1 MALKDG
7 KVNEMGTHEELMKRR
22 GLYYDLV
29 ESQLA
34 GKEDTEEAD
43 ETVEDLPEEVSKINR
58 PMSRKLSRQERN
70 SVLSRVRSI
79 SEQISFRVRI

>member
-1 MALKDG
+1 MNGYLHP

-43 ETVEDLPEEVSKINR
+43 DTVEDLPEEVSKINR
-58 PMSRKLSRQERN
+58 PMSRKMSRQGWN
-70 SVLSRVRSI
+70 SVLSRGCNM
-79 SEQISFRVRI
+79 

>member
-1 MALKDG
+1 
-7 KVNEMGTHEELMKRR
+7 MGTHEELMKRR

-43 ETVEDLPEEVSKINR
+43 EAVEDLPEEVSKINR
-58 PMSRKLSRQERN
+58 PMSRKMSRQGRN
-70 SVLSRVRSI
+70 SVLSRGMGVICDPRLLI
-79 SEQISFRVRI
+79 F

>member
-1 MALKDG
+1 
-7 KVNEMGTHEELMKRR
+7 MGTHEELMKRR

-43 ETVEDLPEEVSKINR
+43 EAVEDLPEEVSKINR
-58 PMSRKLSRQERN
+58 PMSRKLSRQGWK
-70 SVLSRVRSI
+70 SVLSRVIGGAIRA
-79 SEQISFRVRI
+79 VRNPSNSGSLS